1 MPVLNRRMA
10 AKLSQSNWRYDCSDL
25 QFDGLCQ
32 DDEEKHMKED
42 WIGQRV
48 WYPIDRVDY
57 GEGVVI
63 SVDEDAGICK
73 VLDDDDGHTYH
84 GPLELVER
92 IELDDSPAWSLF

>member
-1 MPVLNRRMA
+1 MA

-73 VLDDDDGHTYH
+73 VLDDDDGHTYR
-84 GPLELVER
+84 GQLELVER
-92 IELDDSPAWSLF
+92 IQLDDSRAWSLF

>member
-1 MPVLNRRMA
+1 
-10 AKLSQSNWRYDCSDL
+10 
-25 QFDGLCQ
+25 
-32 DDEEKHMKED
+32 MKED

-63 SVDEDAGICK
+63 SVDVDAGICK
-73 VLDDDDGHTYH
+73 VLDDDDGHTYR
-84 GPLELVER
+84 GQLELVER